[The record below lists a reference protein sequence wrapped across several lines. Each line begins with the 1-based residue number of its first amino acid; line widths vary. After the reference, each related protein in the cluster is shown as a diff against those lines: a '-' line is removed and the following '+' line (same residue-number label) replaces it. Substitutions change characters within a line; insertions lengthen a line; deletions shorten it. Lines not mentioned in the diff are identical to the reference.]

1 MQIVSSQ
8 FYTETGN
15 IHQFFTFVC
24 LQAIFF
30 YSLVLCLA
38 MYRST
43 QGTLDASD
51 SKCEDLNHVC
61 CKHPKMEVKKCTPE
75 NRVKDKPAEVK
86 KLEELKFR
94 NQTQTKMV
102 VWNFLVF

>member
-1 MQIVSSQ
+1 
-8 FYTETGN
+8 
-15 IHQFFTFVC
+15 
-24 LQAIFF
+24 
-30 YSLVLCLA
+30 
-38 MYRST
+38 MYGST

-94 NQTQTKMV
+94 NQTQTKNGCLEFPCLLIMEKS
-102 VWNFLVF
+102 